1 MLQPK
6 HFPGTFLVAG
16 EIDDDDLNADFIG
29 IDIIE
34 ARDADH
40 LFGTFSM
47 YLYQYCEKY
56 QDFVKRYNF
65 PLPEDEEELVDRIFV
80 MPMEMVKLRARNVMP
95 ESDFKRFIKY
105 LKYDGLLD
113 LPID

>member
-1 MLQPK
+1 MFQPK

-16 EIDDDDLNADFIG
+16 EVDDDALDAGFIG

-40 LFGTFSM
+40 LNGLFCM
-47 YLYQYCEKY
+47 NLYKYCEKY
-56 QDFVKRYNF
+56 RDFLEKYNL
-65 PLPEDEEELVDRIFV
+65 PLPENEEELVDSIFV
-80 MPMEMVKLRARNVMP
+80 MPTEKIKLRARDAMP
-95 ESDFKRFIKY
+95 GSDFKRFIRY